1 MAERTEDTILF
12 EEIDDDLRQDQANKL
27 WRAYGKYIFALCIAT
42 VLSVGSYQAWTHH
55 DLLARQEAGEKFTA
69 AISLA
74 AADRT
79 EDSFNALAN
88 IINDGTEG
96 YKVLARFSQA
106 RLMVQKKDTSGA
118 VAAYHALAEDISLD
132 TLYRDLAVILGALV
146 ELNFPSANL
155 ELLKQKLKK
164 LSVGNNPW
172 RFSAREISAIIN
184 QKTGA
189 DIATLELLNG
199 LKNDKSTPKGI
210 QNRAKEMLSI
220 MGK

>member
-1 MAERTEDTILF
+1 MAERTEDAILF
-12 EEIDDDLRQDQANKL
+12 EEIDDELRQDQASKL
-27 WRAYGKYIFALCIAT
+27 WQAYGKYIITLCIAI

-55 DLLARQEAGEKFTA
+55 DHLARQGAGESFAA
-69 AISLA
+69 AITLA

-79 EDSFNALAN
+79 EDSFNAFAS
-88 IINDGTEG
+88 IINNGTEG

-118 VAAYHALAEDISLD
+118 VAAYNALAEDISLD
-132 TLYRDLAVILGALV
+132 SLYRDLAVILGALV
-146 ELNFPSANL
+146 EINFPSANL
-155 ELLKQKLKK
+155 EILKQKLKN
-164 LSVGNNPW
+164 LSVETNPW

-189 DIATLELLNG
+189 NFEAIELLKD
-199 LKNDKSTPKGI
+199 LKNDKSSPKGI

-220 MGK
+220 MDK